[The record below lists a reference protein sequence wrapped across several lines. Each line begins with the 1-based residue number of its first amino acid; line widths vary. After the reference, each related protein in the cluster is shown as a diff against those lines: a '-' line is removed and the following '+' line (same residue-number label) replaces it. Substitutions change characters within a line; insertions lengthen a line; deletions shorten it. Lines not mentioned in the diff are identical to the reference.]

1 MGNASNCCS
10 EPKIT
15 KSYDPREH
23 MNENEEEHKKHLA
36 EEKAYLEG
44 LRKLDQCRKKKCSD
58 GVPESF
64 IYEALPRLNMA

>member
-15 KSYDPREH
+15 KSYDPRDH
-23 MNENEEEHKKHLA
+23 MKEYEEEEHKKHLA

-44 LRKLDQCRKKKCSD
+44 LRKLDQ
-58 GVPESF
+58 
-64 IYEALPRLNMA
+64 